1 MYNNIMTEKFILLTE
16 DDFNNY
22 LKLKQ
27 HHENNNIYH
36 KNYLKKT
43 YEDTKINN
51 PEKYKT
57 LMQKQNELNKTY
69 KKKALEQLKQD
80 EQKYNEYRLKI
91 NEYNKQVR
99 IKRKENLKNAIVAT

>member
-36 KNYLKKT
+36 RNYLKRLM
-43 YEDTKINN
+43 
-51 PEKYKT
+51 KT
-57 LMQKQNELNKTY
+57 LK
-69 KKKALEQLKQD
+69 
-80 EQKYNEYRLKI
+80 
-91 NEYNKQVR
+91 
-99 IKRKENLKNAIVAT
+99 